1 MQNSLADAERKL
13 QEERATLKAY
23 DDELKAL
30 DHAIKEKKEKI
41 SQTGLEIENIKHGL
55 TSLAREKTAAENQV
69 SSLEKQYDWI
79 VTEQGYE
86 RFPHLLFSV
95 VLTRLS
101 SQFGKA
107 GTPYDFRKADIDQLR
122 TRAQELEAAQ
132 SGMKKKV
139 NPKSL
144 HMLDG

>member
-69 SSLEKQYDWI
+69 ASLEKQYDWI
-79 VTEQGYE
+79 VTEQGYG
-86 RFPHLLFSV
+86 RFLRSLFVV
-95 VLTRLS
+95 VLTRLF

-107 GTPYDFRKADIDQLR
+107 GTQYDFRKADIDQLR
-122 TRAQELEAAQ
+122 ARAQELEAAQ